1 MYNLGMNKKKIL
13 KIIIFILVLLIVFC
27 IYKIGTTLYSYH
39 EAEKTYT
46 SISEDAGTSDGLSD
60 SIDFDMLLGVNKDV
74 VGWIY
79 SEGTVI
85 NYPIVKSR
93 DNNEYLYKLITGKRN
108 SNGTIFVDYRCDEP
122 FIGFN
127 TVIHGHHMNDGSMFC
142 SLEDYSDINYYK
154 EHKTIEIITP
164 DNWYEMVVF
173 ASFIPKAGSEVYT
186 MNIETKESKEML
198 LDYIKTNN
206 EIETGIEVTAE
217 DRIVTLSTCAYKFE
231 NARTVVI
238 GKLIEK

>member
-1 MYNLGMNKKKIL
+1 MKKKKIL
-13 KIIIFILVLLIVFC
+13 KIIIFILILVIAFS
-27 IYKIGTTLYSYH
+27 IYKIGTTLYSYY
-39 EAEKTYT
+39 EAEKTYE
-46 SISEDAGTSDGLSD
+46 SIREDAGVSDNFSG

-93 DNNEYLYKLITGKRN
+93 DNNEYLYKLITGEYN

-122 FIGFN
+122 FVGFN

-142 SLEDYSDINYYK
+142 SLEDYSGIEYYN
-154 EHKTIEIITP
+154 EHKTIDIITP

-186 MNIETKESKEML
+186 MNIESTESKEML
-198 LDYIKTNN
+198 LDYIKAQSD
-206 EIETGIEVTAE
+206 IETGIDVTA
-217 DRIVTLSTCAYKFE
+217 DDKIVTLSTCAYKFE